1 MVLSGIQIM
10 GGDIPMVP
18 KRRRKSKNI
27 KKQRLPG
34 KEKCFLGTKYPIPFA
49 ELQFDVT
56 LFPFTKHT

>member
-1 MVLSGIQIM
+1 VTSLWFQ
-10 GGDIPMVP
+10 
-18 KRRRKSKNI
+18 KEEEKSKNI

-56 LFPFTKHT
+56 LFPFTKYT

>member
-1 MVLSGIQIM
+1 MTEESYKKAL
-10 GGDIPMVP
+10 PLR
-18 KRRRKSKNI
+18 KLKEEEKSKNI

>member
-1 MVLSGIQIM
+1 M

>member
-1 MVLSGIQIM
+1 MTEESYKKAL
-10 GGDIPMVP
+10 PLR
-18 KRRRKSKNI
+18 KLKEEEKSKNI

-56 LFPFTKHT
+56 LFPFTKYT